1 MQFQTFT
8 RPGRSI
14 ALAVAALAVAA
25 PAVSAAKPEERVGK
39 PEERVTKP
47 EERAAKP
54 GERVGKPG
62 ERVAKPGERAA
73 NTEERAAKN
82 EERAAT
88 RKERAAERFGGKR
101 EAAADGGCED
111 RVFSRVF
118 QPWNDRGLYTLAPGG
133 DLETQ
138 AEGWT
143 LTGRAS
149 IATESAPFLLG
160 SELGTGSLEL
170 SAGASAV
177 SPKFCVSRGFP
188 SFRFVAR
195 SASDEKSVLKVE
207 VVYASGKVKRTGRL
221 TPGADWAPTRKL
233 SLAQGRFK
241 TKRRGS
247 ALIQLRFAAV
257 AGTVR
262 MDDVYVDPRYKR

>member
-1 MQFQTFT
+1 MDSVQPQTFT

-14 ALAVAALAVAA
+14 ALAVAALALAA
-25 PAVSAAKPEERVGK
+25 PAVAAAQPDEPVARAEERSGTAQ
-39 PEERVTKP
+39 ERSATAQERSATAQERSGTAQERSGTAQERSVTAR
-47 EERAAKP
+47 ERT
-54 GERVGKPG
+54 GERSSGDRTK
-62 ERVAKPGERAA
+62 
-73 NTEERAAKN
+73 
-82 EERAAT
+82 AAT
-88 RKERAAERFGGKR
+88 
-101 EAAADGGCED
+101 DGACED

-118 QPWNDRGLYTLAPGG
+118 KPWHDRALYTLAPGG
-133 DLETQ
+133 DFETQ

-143 LTGRAS
+143 LAGPAS

-170 SAGASAV
+170 SAGASAI
-177 SPKFCVSRGFP
+177 SPQICVKRGFP

-195 SASDEKSVLKVE
+195 SASDEKSVLKAE
-207 VVYASGKVKRTGRL
+207 VVYASGKVKRAGRL
-221 TPGADWAPTRKL
+221 KPGAEWAPTRKL

-262 MDDVYVDPRYKR
+262 MDDVYVDPRYRR